1 MICVSENELDI
12 ILDIIK
18 TYARKYEVW
27 AFGSRYK
34 WTSKG
39 YSDLD
44 LAVVGAEK
52 LPKGVIDNLK
62 QAFEESE
69 LPFRVD
75 VLDYYAMSKEFQEI
89 ISSGYEIIYDGV
101 IM

>member
-18 TYARKYEVW
+18 TYAQNYEVW

-34 WTSKG
+34 WTSKD

-44 LAVVGAEK
+44 LAVVGAKK

-75 VLDYYAMSKEFQEI
+75 VLDYNAMSNEFQEI
-89 ISSGYEIIYDGV
+89 ISSGYEIIYSGDL
-101 IM
+101 M